1 MTELLHVSFIP
12 GTAKP
17 NDGDE
22 GDEGHDGAE
31 DEGGEEAPVAGD
43 DVVPLAD
50 ARVHE
55 AGHVLQVDLVG
66 HGVRQEG
73 QLQHRV
79 QEEVRQSETDLD
91 PIVIL
96 GIIILMSNLQSIALL
111 KVA

>member
-1 MTELLHVSFIP
+1 MLRTTELLQERFTLP

-17 NDGDE
+17 NDGEE
-22 GDEGHDGAE
+22 GDEDHDGAE
-31 DEGGEEAPVAGD
+31 DECGEEAPVAGD

-50 ARVHE
+50 AGVEE

-79 QEEVRQSETDLD
+79 EEEVRQGETDLD
-91 PIVIL
+91 PVVIWD
-96 GIIILMSNLQSIALL
+96 S
-111 KVA
+111 